1 MKRFKVVYMLQ
12 DGTNYCESFN
22 EKIEAQTRA
31 IRARIDGAVS
41 VIVIDNMTGRRLTGW
56 WE

>member
-22 EKIEAQTRA
+22 EKIEAETKA
-31 IRARIDGAVS
+31 IRVKIDGAVL
-41 VIVIDNMTGRRLTGW
+41 VTVTDNMTGKRLAGW
-56 WE
+56 WD